1 MKKIIKKVLIVL
13 LVVFILIQLYPRDNT
28 NNNPDSSRD
37 IAQLH
42 TVPPPVQ
49 TILKTACYDC
59 HSNQTVYPWYSNI
72 QPVSYWLSDHI
83 TEGKKEL
90 NFSEFST
97 YRLAKQFRK
106 LEEIAKEVK
115 EVEMPLESYTLIH
128 RDANLNSDQR
138 LLLAN
143 WTETLRDSMTKVY
156 PPDSLIR
163 KK

>member
-13 LVVFILIQLYPRDNT
+13 SVVFILIQLYPRDNT

-49 TILKTACYDC
+49 NILKTACYDC